1 MNREIKFRIWDDTP
15 IEDGFKGLMINHE
28 YAIESSYLN
37 DALKG
42 KYPIMQYIG
51 RKDKHNKEIYE
62 GDIVR
67 WDDMSKGEKWRV
79 AVVELFPSLQFRIV
93 KIKCDFIQSA
103 QEGKVFKFGNFIYT
117 DTHNHLEI
125 IGNIYENPELLTI
138 QAVIP
143 NVPLVQD
150 AREWQ
155 TY

>member
-62 GDIVR
+62 EDIVR

-93 KIKCDFIQSA
+93 KIKRILSCCYRHGNCSGSCA
-103 QEGKVFKFGNFIYT
+103 STVYSTSFGI
-117 DTHNHLEI
+117 
-125 IGNIYENPELLTI
+125 LLS
-138 QAVIP
+138 
-143 NVPLVQD
+143 
-150 AREWQ
+150 
-155 TY
+155 